1 MNETDKRKAF
11 QRVKAMS
18 NDMFWDWM
26 NLMHSRAY
34 DKAVQHYTEAA
45 DIVLTTKQRES
56 LHAKAVDIRETW
68 DGIREVTLSD
78 TEAEQIIGRRTS

>member
-18 NDMFWDWM
+18 NDHFWSWM

-45 DIVLTTKQRES
+45 GIVLTTKQRES
-56 LHAKAVDIRETW
+56 LHAKAVEIRETW